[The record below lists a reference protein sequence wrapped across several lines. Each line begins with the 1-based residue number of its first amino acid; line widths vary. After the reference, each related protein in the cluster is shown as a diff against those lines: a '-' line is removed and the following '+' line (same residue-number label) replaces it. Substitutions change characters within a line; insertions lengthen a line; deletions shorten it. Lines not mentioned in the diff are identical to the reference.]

1 MSSERGRASDQRE
14 REWPNPVR
22 PSARHRRR
30 GRVAAVIVAAGSSQR
45 MQGINKTWAMLG
57 AKPLLAHSIRVF
69 EASGL
74 IDDLVVVLAKD
85 ALPDGRRLHE
95 AEGWRTLCAICAG
108 GARRR
113 DSVLAGL
120 EALSPAP
127 DYVLIHDGARP
138 FITPALIEQ
147 GLATAR
153 QHGAATAAVPVK
165 DTIKRAGPDGLV
177 QETLDRASLWSV
189 QTPQVFAYDL
199 ILSAHRRIDPAWDAT
214 DDAALVE
221 RAGHSVAL
229 FMGTYDNIK
238 ITTPDDLLLAEMML
252 QRQAKSTARSG

>member
-1 MSSERGRASDQRE
+1 MSKS
-14 REWPNPVR
+14 
-22 PSARHRRR
+22 

-57 AKPLLAHSIRVF
+57 AKPLLAHSICVF
-69 EASGL
+69 EESGL
-74 IDDLVVVLAKD
+74 VDDLVVVLAQD
-85 ALPDGRRLHE
+85 ALLDGKQLHE
-95 AEGWRTLCAICAG
+95 QEGWRTICALCPG

-138 FITPALIEQ
+138 FITSTLIER
-147 GLATAR
+147 GLAAAR

-177 QETLDRASLWSV
+177 LETLDRSALWSI

-199 ILSAHRRIDPAWDAT
+199 ILSAHRSIDPTWDAT

-221 RAGHSVAL
+221 RVGHPVAL
-229 FMGTYDNIK
+229 FMGAYENMK
-238 ITTPDDLLLAEMML
+238 ITTPDDLLIAEMML
-252 QRQAKSTARSG
+252 KRLPKSAALSS

>member
-1 MSSERGRASDQRE
+1 MSSERGR
-14 REWPNPVR
+14 
-22 PSARHRRR
+22 
-30 GRVAAVIVAAGSSQR
+30 GRVVAVIAAAGSSQR

-57 AKPLLAHSIRVF
+57 AKPLLAHSICVF

-74 IDDLVVVLAKD
+74 VDDLAIVLSKD
-85 ALPDGRRLHE
+85 ALPDGQQLQE
-95 AEGWRTLCAICAG
+95 QEGWRTICAMCPG

-120 EALSPAP
+120 EALSPKP

-138 FITPALIEQ
+138 LLTPALVER
-147 GLATAR
+147 GLAAAR
-153 QHGAATAAVPVK
+153 EHGAATAAVPVK

-177 QETLDRASLWSV
+177 LETLDRSSLWSI

-199 ILSAHRRIDPAWDAT
+199 ILSAHRSIDPSWDAT

-221 RAGHSVAL
+221 RAGHPVAL
-229 FMGTYDNIK
+229 FMGAYENIK
-238 ITTPDDLLLAEMML
+238 ITTPDDLLIAEVL
-252 QRQAKSTARSG
+252 LKRLSASAAFSK